1 MLISGTIETSYH
13 HAEEEMKMNRQ
24 NKKRMSLLLV
34 FCLLITMGGFGN
46 LKWANAADTTM
57 AVADAE
63 ATEEPVP
70 TGVPNYTAEPQA
82 TGTDDDFRVGISYVS
97 KDWKESHMTDFTT
110 NQVMQITAEGN
121 YSISYTVG
129 SDYNMDM
136 LWLDTN
142 LYQGSKV
149 EVDVT
154 GVTITSA
161 DGTSKSYTVDNGGLK
176 TPGSLWGYRDS
187 SNYNNYAATIVNQ
200 YLHYYN
206 YTTNGHSNYNE
217 KYTEYGFNDTD
228 TINMFDQTPIET
240 KTGSKVTLDF
250 TVVKEEDPI
259 VHGTPNYSAEP
270 QTKGTDEDFRVGLT
284 YIYRQIGQSKILQ
297 TLQQSRQCRL
307 QKQEIILFLIR
318 QQQMMI
324 C

>member
-1 MLISGTIETSYH
+1 
-13 HAEEEMKMNRQ
+13 MNRQ

-129 SDYNMDM
+129 
-136 LWLDTN
+136 
-142 LYQGSKV
+142 K
-149 EVDVT
+149 
-154 GVTITSA
+154 
-161 DGTSKSYTVDNGGLK
+161 
-176 TPGSLWGYRDS
+176 
-187 SNYNNYAATIVNQ
+187 
-200 YLHYYN
+200 
-206 YTTNGHSNYNE
+206 
-217 KYTEYGFNDTD
+217 
-228 TINMFDQTPIET
+228 
-240 KTGSKVTLDF
+240 
-250 TVVKEEDPI
+250 
-259 VHGTPNYSAEP
+259 
-270 QTKGTDEDFRVGLT
+270 
-284 YIYRQIGQSKILQ
+284 
-297 TLQQSRQCRL
+297 RL
-307 QKQEIILFLIR
+307 QHGYAVVGYKSIPGVKGR
-318 QQQMMI
+318 SGCHRCDNYI
-324 C
+324 CRWYF